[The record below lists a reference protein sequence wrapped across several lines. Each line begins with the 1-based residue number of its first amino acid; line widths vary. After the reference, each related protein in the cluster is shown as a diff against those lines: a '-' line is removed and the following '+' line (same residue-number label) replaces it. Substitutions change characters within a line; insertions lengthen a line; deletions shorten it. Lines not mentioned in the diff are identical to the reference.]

1 MGHPDVKI
9 EKIGIVNYF
18 PLKHS
23 SKKYYIT
30 IPKQYVNLHGL
41 LVGDFLKIVL
51 IEAKRIKKEEDV
63 EDFDKKRK
71 KG

>member
-9 EKIGIVNYF
+9 EKIEVTDYY

-30 IPKQYVNLHGL
+30 LPKQLIYLHGL
-41 LVGDFLKIVL
+41 LVGDFLKITIL
-51 IEAKRIKKEEDV
+51 EAKRIGTEEDV
-63 EDFDKKRK
+63 KNHE
-71 KG
+71 

>member
-9 EKIGIVNYF
+9 EKIEVTDYF

-30 IPKQYVNLHGL
+30 L
-41 LVGDFLKIVL
+41 LPQLIKIHDLMVGDFLKITIL
-51 IEAKRIKKEEDV
+51 EAKRIRTEEDARDH
-63 EDFDKKRK
+63 E
-71 KG
+71 